1 MKIRLLQLFIELS
14 LLNNDNLIYDDNGM
28 MSLDIEDKFMS
39 EAKKKK
45 QKGLWANMRARRKSG
60 KPRLK
65 PGQKGYPKTLDV

>member
-28 MSLDIEDKFMS
+28 MSLDIEDKSMS
-39 EAKKKK
+39 EVKKKK
-45 QKGLWANMRARRKSG
+45 PKGLWANIHARRKSG